1 MPKMVIFTI
10 FFAVKSYNHLILT
23 PQYPVPPIWTVLG
36 GKLVEKMLAKVKISK
51 KTPKNGVFGLK
62 MA

>member
-1 MPKMVIFTI
+1 MPKMVIFMI

-36 GKLVEKMLAKVKISK
+36 GKLVEKMLA
-51 KTPKNGVFGLK
+51 
-62 MA
+62 M